1 MFKPDLNQLEDF
13 LELIA
18 YECPGEMYEELAKFQ
33 CDCHHVDTCFD
44 CWRSAVYGYQEEV
57 SLKSMNDEEEK

>member
-33 CDCHHVDTCFD
+33 CD
-44 CWRSAVYGYQEEV
+44 
-57 SLKSMNDEEEK
+57 